1 MQQEEKIIAKAIG
14 KVIKNARKQK
24 AVNYSVFCDTN
35 LIPSSTLDT
44 LEKGQYSPKFYTVFK
59 AIKALNMTFADFAK
73 LLENENNVLPRGL
86 NRP

>member
-35 LIPSSTLDT
+35 LIPTLDT

-73 LLENENNVLPRGL
+73 LLENELPKDIFTKE
-86 NRP
+86 